1 MLILVRHGRTEAN
14 AAGLLQGRMDNPL
27 DAIGLA
33 HARAI
38 AKAIGSADLVIS
50 SPLVRAVQ
58 TAEALGL
65 PVQTDDRWL
74 ELDYGTLDGLPVA
87 SVGADVWD
95 RWRRDASYIPAGG
108 ESLQTLFDRVVAACT
123 DLLTAA
129 ADADVVVVSHVSPIK
144 AAMAWA
150 LAGGPE
156 SAWRSHLD
164 PASITRIGITPRGPV
179 LRSFN
184 ETAHLSGC

>member
-14 AAGLLQGRMDNPL
+14 AAGLLQGRIDNPL
-27 DAIGLA
+27 DELGEA

-38 AKAIGSADLVIS
+38 AEAIKSVDVVIS
-50 SPLVRAVQ
+50 SPLRRAVQ
-58 TAEALGL
+58 TAEALGR
-65 PVQTDDRWL
+65 PVQVDDRWL
-74 ELDYGTLDGLPVA
+74 ELDYGALDGQPVS

-95 RWRRDASYIPAGG
+95 RWRRDPSYIPAGG
-108 ESLQTLFDRVVAACT
+108 ESLQTVFDRVAAACEE
-123 DLLTAA
+123 LLGIA

-184 ETAHLSGC
+184 ETAHLLGC

>member
-50 SPLVRAVQ
+50 SPLRRAVQ

-65 PVQTDDRWL
+65 PVQIDERWL
-74 ELDYGTLDGLPVA
+74 ELDYGALDGLAVA

-95 RWRRDASYIPAGG
+95 RWRRDVRYIPAGG
-108 ESLQTLFDRVVAACT
+108 ESLQTVFDRVAAACA
-123 DLLTAA
+123 DLVAVA

-150 LAGGPE
+150 LGGGPE

-184 ETAHLSGC
+184 ETAHLSAC